1 MKTNP
6 MLAASALAKV
16 LESDPITASQI
27 KEHISVIRLLQ
38 LLEITEGDLVKAME
52 LTMPEK
58 KKNS

>member
-6 MLAASALAKV
+6 RLAASALAKV

-58 KKNS
+58 KKDC

>member
-16 LESDPITASQI
+16 LESDPIMASQI

-58 KKNS
+58 KNDS

>member
-1 MKTNP
+1 MNTNP

-52 LTMPEK
+52 LTAPEK
-58 KKNS
+58 KKDS

>member
-16 LESDPITASQI
+16 LESDPIMASQI

-58 KKNS
+58 KKDS

>member
-38 LLEITEGDLVKAME
+38 LFDISEGDLVKAME
-52 LTMPEK
+52 LLAPEK
-58 KKNS
+58 KKDS

>member
-58 KKNS
+58 KKDC

>member
-38 LLEITEGDLVKAME
+38 LLEITEGDLVTAME
-52 LTMPEK
+52 LTAPEK
-58 KKNS
+58 KKDC